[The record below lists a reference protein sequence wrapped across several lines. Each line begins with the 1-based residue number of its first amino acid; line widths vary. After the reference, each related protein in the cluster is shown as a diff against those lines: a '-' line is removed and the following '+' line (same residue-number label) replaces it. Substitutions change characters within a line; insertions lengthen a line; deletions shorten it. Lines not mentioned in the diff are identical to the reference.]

1 MPPGGSEVSGGGS
14 VRFSDGYMSDGADVF
29 RLSGGGGA
37 TGYPPSPYHSSS
49 TAAGNRGPNPANM
62 DDGYLSEG
70 GASLYARKIQTRI
83 AIEKQK
89 AAEEQRLKL
98 GETSNAGVNPMGVYG
113 GSPAHRGRPLP
124 GLVTNFTF
132 ILFPFFVNN

>member
-29 RLSGGGGA
+29 RLSGGGA

-132 ILFPFFVNN
+132 ILFPFFCE